1 MKEKKADLIL
11 FRWLPLILINIYVIF
26 PIFWA
31 IVTALKSES
40 DIVST
45 PIQYLPKSITFENFK
60 RAWVNAGFSRYFS
73 NSLKISLVSV
83 AVIVLLSIM
92 IGYALTR
99 YKFKGKTLFLG
110 FLLASQFIPAAVLLI
125 PLFDVFQGMNLVG
138 TRTAI
143 VLVNIALNI
152 PFNAILMRGFIG
164 GIPYELEEAAMV
176 DGCSRIGGVIKVVI
190 PVLVPGIVTVAAF
203 AFISCWNE
211 FLFSLMFLNDPEMY
225 TVPIGLRMMQGEY
238 SVLYGAMSAGALIAM
253 IIPVILFAY
262 LQKYLVTGMT
272 SGGVKG

>member
-1 MKEKKADLIL
+1 MKEKTRNVIFL
-11 FRWLPLILINIYVIF
+11 RWLPLLLINVFVMF
-26 PIFWA
+26 PIYWA
-31 IVTALKSES
+31 VVTSLKSEA

-45 PIQYLPKSITFENFK
+45 PIQYLPSVPTLDNFIN
-60 RAWVNAGFSRYFS
+60 AWVNAGFSQYFV
-73 NSLKISLVSV
+73 NSLKISCVSV
-83 AVIVLLSIM
+83 LIIVILSIM

-99 YKFKGKTLFLG
+99 YKFRGKKLFMG
-110 FLLASQFIPAAVLLI
+110 FLLASQFIPAAVLLV
-125 PLFDVFQGMNLVG
+125 PLFSIFQGLHLVG

-176 DGCSRIGGVIKVVI
+176 DGCNRLEGVLRIVV

-211 FLFSLMFLNDPEMY
+211 FLFSLMFLNDPAKY
-225 TVPIGLRMMQGEY
+225 TVPIGLKMMQGEF
-238 SVLYGAMSAGALIAM
+238 SVLYGAMAAGALIAM
-253 IIPVILFAY
+253 SIPVVLFAY